1 MALFGA
7 HITSGPR
14 NRFGELL
21 RANARAVLSVDQDIY
36 QEVLESNGGYTTVIH
51 RTTHPYMEAP
61 GDLFQKRSTEQYWD
75 ADRSITWDQ
84 LAEYWYP
91 QLEEKF
97 VLNRADYYCFT
108 NEQGGGEGPTEEI
121 RQNYFILVNYERA
134 MAKIHNA
141 KGRKACVLNLATGSP
156 GDFDI
161 WKEICAPFIAEMWA
175 EGNIYGRH
183 AYGEVGGD
191 LVDING
197 EMFDGA
203 PFRPIQEILYLN
215 DRGHYGGVVITECGL
230 DAGMGFAGIDR
241 FTFQMTKYCEELLRY
256 DLNKCII
263 GICGW
268 NLGHWKA
275 SNASYTPAI
284 PRMVEYMLQNT
295 LPEWVWPEDIDP
307 PPPTETFEQKA
318 WRITSEMQVSG
329 YRAIQLNAESAIQ
342 KAISWDNVNEGLDLQ
357 IVSMEEWVDGNP
369 VVAAESLGGL
379 ASRRVYVYDT
389 STGVV
394 WFFLDPGTD
403 PPPPPPTTFS
413 LSTYPIFMVNPHV
426 TAPFNQQRSYGR
438 HEGIDL
444 RVWNSPGDALPFIL
458 SGAPNGVIESIRSY
472 DPGTGY
478 GKYVRVAYYGF
489 EPGVVWKVWYCHLS
503 EVQPGLRAGDDLVEG
518 QALGTAGN
526 TGNSTGPHLHLTVQR
541 IPGGLSGY
549 VIESVVDPHPLIE
562 ALTEPPPPPPP
573 PTGLNISSFLFGDG
587 RRYYLRTSDGRQEL
601 HQTQYVDNR
610 IYHVKNNPGPWES
623 FFLTT
628 NHICRDTDTS
638 PGGGRYYTLRD
649 HIGDIEGSRWLP
661 VRMNV
666 GEVFVTNPLRVQF
679 YNKSDCS
686 TSPHQSGDVQNSY
699 RLVALHESWT
709 SRFGYVVPK
718 VVEIHWVNGNE
729 TYFYGENYGLVGWE
743 RGHRDP
749 NTFGW
754 SSLVSLPEDG
764 HNEREHIHC
773 L

>member
-21 RANARAVLSVDQDIY
+21 KANARAVLSVDQDIY

-215 DRGHYGGVVITECGL
+215 DQGHYGGVVITECGL
-230 DAGMGFAGIDR
+230 DAGMGFAGVDR

-389 STGVV
+389 STSVV

-403 PPPPPPTTFS
+403 
-413 LSTYPIFMVNPHV
+413 
-426 TAPFNQQRSYGR
+426 
-438 HEGIDL
+438 
-444 RVWNSPGDALPFIL
+444 
-458 SGAPNGVIESIRSY
+458 
-472 DPGTGY
+472 
-478 GKYVRVAYYGF
+478 
-489 EPGVVWKVWYCHLS
+489 
-503 EVQPGLRAGDDLVEG
+503 
-518 QALGTAGN
+518 
-526 TGNSTGPHLHLTVQR
+526 
-541 IPGGLSGY
+541 
-549 VIESVVDPHPLIE
+549 
-562 ALTEPPPPPPP
+562 PPPPPPP

-699 RLVALHESWT
+699 RLVALHENWT

-749 NTFGW
+749 NTPGW

-764 HNEREHIHC
+764 NNEREHIHC